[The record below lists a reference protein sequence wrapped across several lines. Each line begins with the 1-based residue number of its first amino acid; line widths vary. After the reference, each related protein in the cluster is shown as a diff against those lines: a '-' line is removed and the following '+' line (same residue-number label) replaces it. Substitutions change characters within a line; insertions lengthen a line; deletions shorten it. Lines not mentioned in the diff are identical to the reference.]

1 MTIEDIAA
9 ARLTNAVA
17 RTNGQVELFRCNTG
31 LFRAMQGPGI
41 VKGLP
46 VGFPDYFGYIT
57 HRGVAYALAVET
69 KSTDGRFREKQ
80 KQWREKLI
88 AAGVIYRVARPED
101 AAEIIDELVMD
112 IGQIVRE
119 MGTR

>member
-1 MTIEDIAA
+1 
-9 ARLTNAVA
+9 
-17 RTNGQVELFRCNTG
+17 
-31 LFRAMQGPGI
+31 
-41 VKGLP
+41 
-46 VGFPDYFGYIT
+46 
-57 HRGVAYALAVET
+57 VET

-101 AAEIIDELVMD
+101 AAEIIEELVMD

-119 MGTR
+119 MGAR